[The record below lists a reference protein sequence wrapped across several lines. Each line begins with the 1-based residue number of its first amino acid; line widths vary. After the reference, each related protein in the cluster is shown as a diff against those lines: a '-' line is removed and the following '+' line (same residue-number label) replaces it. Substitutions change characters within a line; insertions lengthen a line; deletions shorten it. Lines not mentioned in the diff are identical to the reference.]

1 MTKRSFIDDYSNGI
15 ITAFKE
21 SILTDQAVN
30 ALAMNKPLDLEQ
42 TTAKQ
47 SAMANKVNRNLS
59 PSLAR
64 IQNLKP
70 KAVPSHNES
79 TTDKNDNISSAP
91 EPRPGAARADVT
103 QGLSAGS
110 TSNAQNIFQPP
121 PTEVKH
127 HTPASSVAIA
137 PWIIASI
144 TLTLALFSGNYAWQT
159 QKQVETLSLRL
170 EQLETQTTTPPTTEL
185 QEGNGNAV
193 KTEQAL
199 LNLKLTQDQQASKI
213 SALQNDFAADTE
225 LTNSRLKTLED
236 NITNLA
242 NQAQAAS
249 LHIEKETS
257 LTQRI
262 DSKRNTAR
270 TIDKAHGEMDSNS
283 KNESLEN
290 TEAIDSA
297 RVKKWSINIASF
309 SDPNTA
315 NSIYKKVQK
324 VATSAS
330 KKPITVNGKTLYRIR
345 AEGYDSRGDAEQEAL
360 TLQARLGLSGLWVSR
375 D

>member
-15 ITAFKE
+15 ITALKE

-64 IQNLKP
+64 IQNLKS

-79 TTDKNDNISSAP
+79 TTDINDNISSAP
-91 EPRPGAARADVT
+91 EPRPGAARANVT
-103 QGLSAGS
+103 QGLSDGS

-144 TLTLALFSGNYAWQT
+144 TLTLALFSGNYTWQT
-159 QKQVETLSLRL
+159 QKQVETLGLRL
-170 EQLETQTTTPPTTEL
+170 EQLETQTISPPTTEL

-225 LTNSRLKTLED
+225 LTNSRLIKLED
-236 NITNLA
+236 NVTNLA

-249 LHIEKETS
+249 LHQASSLNRIEKETS

-262 DSKRNTAR
+262 DSKRNTAT
-270 TIDKAHGEMDSNS
+270 TIEKAHGEMDSNS

-297 RVKKWSINIASF
+297 IAKKWSINIASF

-315 NSIYKKVQK
+315 NSINKKVQK
-324 VATSAS
+324 VAT
-330 KKPITVNGKTLYRIR
+330 
-345 AEGYDSRGDAEQEAL
+345 
-360 TLQARLGLSGLWVSR
+360 
-375 D
+375 